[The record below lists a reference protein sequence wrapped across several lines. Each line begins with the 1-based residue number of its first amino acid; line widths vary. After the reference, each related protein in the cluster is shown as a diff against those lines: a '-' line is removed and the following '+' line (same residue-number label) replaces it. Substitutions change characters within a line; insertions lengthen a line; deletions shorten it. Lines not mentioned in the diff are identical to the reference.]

1 MSPHWMVPL
10 ALGVSVA
17 AFSIAGELPGAG
29 ATAADRR
36 AGPAPVETSGSRPD
50 TAIENWGV
58 QVAGS
63 FSLQQAESMF
73 ERVREA
79 IPDVLRDREPSI
91 IMSPL
96 GNRGPRGLYRIRI
109 QFMSR
114 SLATMLCDTIREH
127 GQSCIV
133 LPSSR

>member
-1 MSPHWMVPL
+1 MVL
-10 ALGVSVA
+10 IGLGVSIA
-17 AFSIAGELPGAG
+17 AFSVAEELNSAEAIA
-29 ATAADRR
+29 AARR
-36 AGPAPVETSGSRPD
+36 SAPAEMISARPSTTVES
-50 TAIENWGV
+50 WGV

-79 IPDVLRDREPSI
+79 IPDLLQDREPSI

-96 GNRGPRGLYRIRI
+96 GNRGPRSLYRIRI

-114 SLATMLCDTIREH
+114 ADATKLCDMIRDH
-127 GQSCIV
+127 GQSCVV
-133 LPSSR
+133 LPSDR